1 MEMVIRSS
9 FKQIGHERVTTFR
22 VHYPSSSCSMEGYTT
37 RICYLGSIHHYVVI
51 SLYATLKK
59 MFLLMG
65 EGMLGSNHY
74 FSTLTILRSTLLMYG
89 VMFSLIL
96 PI

>member
-22 VHYPSSSCSMEGYTT
+22 VHYPSSSRSMEGYTT
-37 RICYLGSIHHYVVI
+37 KICYLGTIHRSVVI
-51 SLYATLKK
+51 SLYAALKK

-65 EGMLGSNHY
+65 DGGGHVR
-74 FSTLTILRSTLLMYG
+74 I
-89 VMFSLIL
+89 
-96 PI
+96 